1 MGYQRNHHYQRRGT
15 NIVRI
20 EGVTSAADTEFYH
33 GKRIAF
39 VYNAKVA
46 KPCKGHHEG
55 TSKVRVIWG
64 KVTRAHGTSGAVRAQ
79 FRVNLPAKAFGA
91 TVRVVSVLPIP
102 PPRDRIMHRLQSAHR
117 ALFLEFISRQ
127 PGACYTPESLT
138 TLFHLSSLVPQM
150 LYPSR
155 V

>member
-1 MGYQRNHHYQRRGT
+1 MSDAKTYSAPQKRLYAKGKIMGYQRNHHYQRRGT
-15 NIVRI
+15 SIVRI

-91 TVRVVSVLPIP
+91 SVRVMLTK
-102 PPRDRIMHRLQSAHR
+102 
-117 ALFLEFISRQ
+117 LFDTFF
-127 PGACYTPESLT
+127 AK
-138 TLFHLSSLVPQM
+138 
-150 LYPSR
+150 
-155 V
+155 